1 MAEGGIL
8 MGCRT
13 IRQIIVVTDGHAN
26 LGYSPVDAARFA
38 FTKRVTVSAIGILD
52 GGHLGDRGR
61 REVEKI
67 AAAGGGVA
75 DCVASLDLSRTLH
88 AVTWQATQCTLN
100 MIINQELKKITGLPW
115 NELRPDKRAG
125 VIDLMAG
132 LADSL
137 NLQIVLLLDTS
148 ASMAGKMPA
157 VLQSVQDLILS
168 LQERK
173 GKTDILVARFPDGK
187 RVLQVIA
194 GCADFCW
201 DDLRPAGRTPTGP
214 AIVEALGMLTGNQV
228 KLKEELRPALDVVL

>member
-1 MAEGGIL
+1 

-26 LGYSPVDAARFA
+26 LGHSPVEAARAA
-38 FTKRVTVSAIGILD
+38 FNRGVTVSAVGILD

-75 DCVASLDLSRTLH
+75 DCVASPDLSKTLH

-100 MIINQELKKITGLPW
+100 MIINQELKRITGLPW

-137 NLQIVLLLDTS
+137 NIQIALLLDTS
-148 ASMAGKMPA
+148 ASMTGKMPA
-157 VLQSVQDLILS
+157 VLRSVQDLILS

-173 GKTDILVARFPDGK
+173 GETNILVARYPGGE
-187 RVLQVIA
+187 RVLEVIA

-201 DDLRPAGRTPTGP
+201 DNLRPAGRTPTGP
-214 AIVEALGMLTGNQV
+214 AILEALGMMTGNQV
-228 KLKEELRPALDVVL
+228 KLKEHPRPALDAVL